1 MPDMTVL
8 APLRDAVDAEHEA
21 WGTVARGA
29 EVLRRGVVTG
39 LLRPGARLP
48 EERLA
53 AELGISRN
61 SLRAAFDARATD
73 ARVETREV
81 YELVKGLRGFEE
93 VRLKDYDYVLEEAG
107 FARQKD
113 LDFDEFVEVSGASA
127 SWRGVATLTM
137 AVLGLCGA

>member
-8 APLRDAVDAEHEA
+8 APLRDAVDAEHRA

-48 EERLA
+48 EEHLA

-61 SLRAAFDARATD
+61 SLRAAFDEIEQEHL
-73 ARVETREV
+73 VERE
-81 YELVKGLRGFEE
+81 RH
-93 VRLKDYDYVLEEAG
+93 
-107 FARQKD
+107 
-113 LDFDEFVEVSGASA
+113 
-127 SWRGVATLTM
+127 RGVLS
-137 AVLGLCGA
+137 LIHI